1 MNPRGNDP
9 RSEHTFPCS
18 WFDKVGNCPTVP
30 DTEGCS
36 ANICQVDRNFIILV
50 VQCGKLEHT
59 GWGRVGAGRGGDPA
73 PSG

>member
-9 RSEHTFPCS
+9 RSEYTFPCS

-36 ANICQVDRNFIILV
+36 ANICQVDKNFIIL

-59 GWGRVGAGRGGDPA
+59 GRGGA
-73 PSG
+73 LAEAGALH